1 MTVHLLADRDRL
13 RRRVREIGDDLA
25 GALAGRQPI
34 LVGVLDGAM
43 PFLADLVRATP
54 IDLEVDMLGLTRF
67 GEAGKVSL
75 AVDVATPL
83 AGRHVVLV
91 EDLVDTGLTLRSLVA
106 QLRTRGPASVT
117 VVTLLDRRERRIVD
131 VDVDHAGFVV
141 GDEFVIGYGLDWE
154 GRYRNLPSLW
164 GVLDLEGFAADPPL
178 LEAEGVAPTG

>member
-13 RRRVREIGDDLA
+13 AQRVGEIGADLA
-25 GALAGRQPI
+25 QGLDGREPI

-67 GEAGKVSL
+67 GEAGRVSL
-75 AVDVATPL
+75 SVDVATPL

-106 QLRTRGPASVT
+106 QLGTRGPASIT
-117 VVTLLDRRERRIVD
+117 VVALLDRRERRIVD

-141 GDEFVIGYGLDWE
+141 GDEFVIGYGLDWD
-154 GRYRNLPSLW
+154 GRYRNVPSLW
-164 GVLDLEGFAADPPL
+164 GVLDLEAFAADLPP
-178 LEAEGVAPTG
+178 LEAEGLAPTG